1 MILNDS
7 YLINKPEM
15 LAKDAVMK
23 EVEGFFRDYATS
35 GLRVLPNTKPA
46 RVLFVTGQH
55 VDWYHSMAGYKLPQW
70 LVEGLDGLVSDVPC
84 TKWGVKRDKLV
95 NVQNVSLVA
104 ADVAVAAFVN
114 RFFKGLV
121 HVDVL
126 DACNGLGMMSPN
138 FLDGYDA
145 VMVEFDFHHGGIG
158 PHIPIAK
165 QVDPIGEV
173 GLDEAYAKTTA
184 SLAGSRPKWN
194 NWNTKK
200 FELTKLLRDA
210 GLATVP
216 TVYVPLKRKD
226 GGFVPPKKVATK
238 LLKIMEEQGWNAIF
252 CKPDKASFM
261 QNVRRFDRYG
271 TDRVRNPEL
280 ARELEDYVQRLQGQ
294 GKTGLTVQ
302 IYLESFKENWE
313 LRMYFFGG
321 RHGFT
326 VTNRVDADA
335 FSTKLRPHYYDWD
348 FMDIDGGNVDSAD
361 IHYQDILLPLARKA
375 LRAIRDAAPPHTRL
389 GDGTFSAPSLRVDMG
404 CCLHKD
410 HFGYEQANG
419 WFINEVEPFSNIN
432 AFPYK
437 HHTIE
442 TFGELNYGE
451 SFGCTAARRPG
462 TPGPSTTGLKSPA
475 LP

>member
-126 DACNGLGMMSPN
+126 DACNGLGMMAPK
-138 FLDGYDA
+138 FLDGYDT
-145 VMVEFDFHHGGIG
+145 VMVEFDFHHGGVG
-158 PHIPIAK
+158 HHIPIAK
-165 QVDPIGEV
+165 QVDPIGEA

-200 FELTKLLRDA
+200 STLIDILRQA
-210 GLATVP
+210 GVASVP
-216 TVYVPLKRKD
+216 TVWISLLKKNGAKRSAS
-226 GGFVPPKKVATK
+226 KVVKK
-238 LLKIMEEQGWNAIF
+238 LLLVMKEQGWNSVF
-252 CKPDKASFM
+252 CKPDKARPSCTM
-261 QNVRRFDRYG
+261 SGGSTRC
-271 TDRVRNPEL
+271 EIMAWL
-280 ARELEDYVQRLQGQ
+280 A
-294 GKTGLTVQ
+294 
-302 IYLESFKENWE
+302 S
-313 LRMYFFGG
+313 
-321 RHGFT
+321 
-326 VTNRVDADA
+326 
-335 FSTKLRPHYYDWD
+335 
-348 FMDIDGGNVDSAD
+348 
-361 IHYQDILLPLARKA
+361 
-375 LRAIRDAAPPHTRL
+375 
-389 GDGTFSAPSLRVDMG
+389 
-404 CCLHKD
+404 
-410 HFGYEQANG
+410 
-419 WFINEVEPFSNIN
+419 
-432 AFPYK
+432 
-437 HHTIE
+437 
-442 TFGELNYGE
+442 
-451 SFGCTAARRPG
+451 
-462 TPGPSTTGLKSPA
+462 
-475 LP
+475 